1 MSIVSCPKC
10 GNKISSLAKICLHC
24 GNLRTEVVDEQSL
37 VFRQRQVREKIYHL
51 KMTGYAVMAVFLA
64 AFSWYWWESGGFV
77 RLSSSGPWILM
88 GLSAFGYLIVR
99 ALLYQ
104 AQRKQRQLKR
114 GVRPGS

>member
-24 GNLRTEVVDEQSL
+24 GHLRTEADDDESL
-37 VFRQRQVREKIYHL
+37 VFRQRQVRDRIYHL
-51 KMTGYAVMAVFLA
+51 KMTSYAVMAVFLA
-64 AFSWYWWESGGFV
+64 AFSWYWWESDGFI
-77 RLSSSGPWILM
+77 RHSSSGPWILM

-114 GVRPGS
+114 RVGPGS